1 MTSIAHAPIASLTR
15 LEAAPDLVER
25 VYSALLN
32 AISAGDLA
40 PGSRITQEEIA
51 EQLNV
56 SRQPVLQALRQLKLD
71 GFVQDAP
78 GRGVLVSPL
87 DAQWFEHVYSVRSA
101 LDALATQ
108 LAADRVAQELAQKK
122 PPSFEFDKTLFAKA
136 HVALKIHEVRVLI
149 DLDIEFHSS
158 IYKASNNPLIEQSA
172 RRHWQHIKRAM
183 GAVLQ
188 SDSRRETVWLEH
200 EAISLAIAA
209 GDSKNAEKL
218 MRSHGSKA
226 GKSLVAEIASL
237 GTSFPTS
244 N

>member
-1 MTSIAHAPIASLTR
+1 MTTIASAPIASLIR
-15 LEAAPDLVER
+15 LEATPDLVER

-32 AISAGDLA
+32 AISAGELA

-51 EQLNV
+51 EQLEV

-78 GRGVLVSPL
+78 GRGLLVAPL
-87 DAQWFEHVYSVRSA
+87 DAQWFAHVYSVRSA
-101 LDALATQ
+101 LDALAAQ

-122 PPSFEFDKTLFAKA
+122 TTCFEFDTTLFTKA
-136 HVALKIHEVRVLI
+136 HEAIKNQQVNILI

-158 IYKASNNPLIEQSA
+158 IYKASGNPLIEQSA

-188 SDSRRETVWLEH
+188 SDFIRETVWLEH
-200 EAISLAIAA
+200 ETISRAIAA
-209 GDSKNAEKL
+209 GDSRSAEKL
-218 MRSHGSKA
+218 MREHGSKA
-226 GKSLVAEIASL
+226 GKSLVAKIASL
-237 GTSFPTS
+237 STA
-244 N
+244 